1 MEKKDQ
7 QKFLRNL
14 NNYTDKY
21 SYLIKKHNISRMELK
36 SIIAVMLLEEVD
48 ITDLEKGIVI
58 QIKKEKHA
66 FIQKECLQITESFLK
81 LGLNCLNG
89 VYLKVFLKSAFK
101 EKNENIAR
109 DLAISPK
116 TMGKIFKIIKKV
128 ALFAIKDQAYLEY
141 AKIDVIELNQKD
153 SVIYI
158 SNGTS
163 SKKFCFSECEKIC
176 DYVNE
181 ISEKNFQHISEILK
195 TKEKEELN
203 KIFCFSKKE
212 IRISEISKNFLFL
225 QNRDITLAF
234 ATKVRQGQIKRL
246 ERGVYLKIK

>member
-101 EKNENIAR
+101 EKNE
-109 DLAISPK
+109 
-116 TMGKIFKIIKKV
+116 KV

-163 SKKFCFSECEKIC
+163 SKKFCFSESEKIC